1 MTWPE
6 MVSHVTPFHSQQ
18 SVPFFHVS
26 SWEEVLCEFL
36 KSSKAEVSWWLQ
48 KEEEEEEANMKY
60 GSRSQQRM
68 LLLIFIL

>member
-6 MVSHVTPFHSQQ
+6 MVSHVTPSHSEQ
-18 SVPFFHVS
+18 SVCFFKVS
-26 SWEEVLCEFL
+26 SLKGVLSEFL

-68 LLLIFIL
+68 LL